1 MVRLSGAGIMTTA
14 QIITEYTAL
23 ERAARE
29 MIPGKFLM
37 PEDVLTCIDV
47 CARRLGITVE
57 AVKDAVRSVNAGG
70 WG

>member
-1 MVRLSGAGIMTTA
+1 MTTA

-23 ERAARE
+23 ERAARDL
-29 MIPGKFLM
+29 IPGNFLL
-37 PEDVLTCIDV
+37 PDDVLTCCEV
-47 CARRLGITVE
+47 CARRLGITVD